1 MSQMEH
7 TIHMSDAEM
16 NRYLRSKLKELRPS
30 EQMPEKEPDKDPV
43 QAEKLGKKI
52 AWGPVLKIDPKEI
65 EPGSV

>member
-30 EQMPEKEPDKDPV
+30 EQMPEKEPDKD
-43 QAEKLGKKI
+43 EKSGKKI